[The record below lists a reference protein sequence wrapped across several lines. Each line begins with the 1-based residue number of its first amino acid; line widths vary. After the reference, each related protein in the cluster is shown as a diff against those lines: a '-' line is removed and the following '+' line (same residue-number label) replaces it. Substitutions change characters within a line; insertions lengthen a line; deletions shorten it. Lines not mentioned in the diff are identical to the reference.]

1 MKESTRYVHG
11 GRWAVAMLAAAAG
24 LTAAPAVARAD
35 IKAQQRISGKG
46 AYGIVHYGATGG
58 RRYIQIYVHDTSPD
72 NKCAEIW
79 ADFQT
84 QNIGAKH
91 RHIDPVRAIICGYN
105 RQGWS
110 ERYYVAANDGNG
122 VVTGLHWVDACW
134 RSRNARDCVR
144 ETADNSSF
152 IAHGNY
158 KNLRIINTD

>member
-24 LTAAPAVARAD
+24 LAAAPAVARAE
-35 IKAQQRISGKG
+35 IKPQIVAGNG
-46 AYGIVHYGATGG
+46 AYGIVHFGIVGG
-58 RRYIQIYVHDTSPD
+58 QRYIQIYVHDTSPD

-84 QNIGAKH
+84 QNIGGKH
-91 RHIDPVRAIICGYN
+91 RHLDPARAIICGYN

-110 ERYYVAANDGNG
+110 ERYYVPANDGNG

-134 RSRNARDCVR
+134 RSRNARDCVH

-152 IAHGNY
+152 IAQGHY
-158 KNLRIINTD
+158 RTLRILNTD